1 MLHSCRLVEWPSC
14 HVVQGMGYDLKF
26 RTNQLEHSFGCPFQI
41 GHHANADKVRF
52 AFPLGASG

>member
-1 MLHSCRLVEWPSC
+1 M
-14 HVVQGMGYDLKF
+14 VQGMGYDLKF